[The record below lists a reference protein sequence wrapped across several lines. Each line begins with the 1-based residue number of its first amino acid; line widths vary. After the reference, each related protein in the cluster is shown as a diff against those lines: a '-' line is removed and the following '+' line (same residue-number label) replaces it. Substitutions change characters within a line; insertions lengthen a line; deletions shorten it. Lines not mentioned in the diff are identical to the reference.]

1 MKDIRQ
7 SFEEIRFTQ
16 EEQAE
21 LAQRLC
27 RAAEQEEMMTEGTKR
42 KVKKVSRGVVI
53 GIAAALTLTAGALAA
68 TLSTGL
74 RGYFDTATPGAQEK
88 LESSIYQLG
97 RSLEYN
103 GWTVA
108 LTDCVG
114 DDNKAFIW
122 VEVTAPEDVSLTE
135 SENRW
140 FRTLFD
146 LSGEGIAGPTG
157 GSLYTIPDGDPEDN
171 KLSFCIE
178 ASPWVDG
185 GLRGAV
191 MDITLDPIED
201 VALAEGEN
209 YQEIEMYER
218 TEAIRD
224 HSWLFEDVVLD
235 YPDQAIRLEP
245 GLEVDYLDG
254 TATLSQVTISPL
266 TVTVRVEG
274 GSCYDYDSRIAKML
288 ETEAEAEN
296 PSPDEKVIET
306 PSGTTITFGSGDG
319 AANRLEN
326 AQARSD
332 LLWGSLGVE
341 VHMKDGTVLSQLPKA
356 SGCSG
361 DDGLSTSTPEK
372 AYVEGMFHY
381 KEMNHNLIP
390 DRIIDPSQVDYV
402 TVCGVDIPV
411 NGK

>member
-1 MKDIRQ
+1 MKGINE
-7 SFEEIRFTQ
+7 SFDEIRFTQ
-16 EEQAE
+16 EEQME
-21 LAQRLC
+21 LADRL
-27 RAAEQEEMMTEGTKR
+27 RWAAEQEKTMTEGTKR

-53 GIAAALTLTAGALAA
+53 GIAAALTLTAGTLAA
-68 TLSTGL
+68 ALSTGL

-88 LESSIYQLG
+88 LESGIYQLN

-146 LSGEGIAGPTG
+146 LSGEGIVGPMG

-171 KLSFCIE
+171 RLSFCIE

-201 VALAEGEN
+201 VALAGGEN

-254 TATLSQVTISPL
+254 TTTLSQVTISPL

-288 ETEAEAEN
+288 EAEAEAEN
-296 PSPDEKVIET
+296 LSPDEKVIET

-326 AQARSD
+326 AQERSD

-341 VHMKDGTVLSQLPKA
+341 VHMKDGTVFSQFPKA

-361 DDGLSTSTPEK
+361 DNGLPPSTPEE
-372 AYVEGMFHY
+372 AYVEGVFHY

-390 DRIIDPSQVDYV
+390 DRVIDPSQVDYV
-402 TVCGVDIPV
+402 TVCGVNIPV
-411 NGK
+411 NGE

>member
-1 MKDIRQ
+1 MKGINE
-7 SFEEIRFTQ
+7 SFDEIRFTQ
-16 EEQAE
+16 EEQME
-21 LAQRLC
+21 LADRL
-27 RAAEQEEMMTEGTKR
+27 RWAAEQEKTMTEGTKR

-53 GIAAALTLTAGALAA
+53 GIAAALTLTAGTLAA
-68 TLSTGL
+68 ALSTGL

-88 LESSIYQLG
+88 LESGIYQLN

-146 LSGEGIAGPTG
+146 LSGEGIVGPMG
-157 GSLYTIPDGDPEDN
+157 GSLYTISDGDPEDN
-171 KLSFCIE
+171 RLSFCIE

-201 VALAEGEN
+201 VALAGGEN

-254 TATLSQVTISPL
+254 TTTLSQVTISPL

-288 ETEAEAEN
+288 EAEAEAEN
-296 PSPDEKVIET
+296 LSPDEKVIET

-326 AQARSD
+326 AQERSD

-341 VHMKDGTVLSQLPKA
+341 VHMKDGTVFSQLPKA

-361 DDGLSTSTPEK
+361 DNGLPPSTPEE
-372 AYVEGMFHY
+372 AYVEGVFHY

-390 DRIIDPSQVDYV
+390 DRVIDPSQVDYV
-402 TVCGVDIPV
+402 TVCGVNIPV
-411 NGK
+411 NGE

>member
-1 MKDIRQ
+1 MKGIKE
-7 SFEEIRFTQ
+7 SFEGIRFTQ
-16 EEQAE
+16 DEQAE

-27 RAAEQEEMMTEGTKR
+27 RAAEQEGTMTEGSKR
-42 KVKKVSRGVVI
+42 KVKNVSRGVVI

-88 LESSIYQLG
+88 LESSIYQLD

-122 VEVTAPEDVSLTE
+122 VEVTAPESTSLTE

-157 GSLYTIPDGDPEDN
+157 GSLYTIPDEDPEDN
-171 KLSFCIE
+171 RLSFCME
-178 ASPWVDG
+178 VAPWVDG

-201 VALAEGEN
+201 VALAGGEE

-235 YPDQAIRLEP
+235 YPDQSIRLEP
-245 GLEVDYLDG
+245 GLEVNYLDG
-254 TATLSQVTISPL
+254 TAILSHVTISPL
-266 TVTVRVEG
+266 TVTVRLEG
-274 GSCYDYDSRIAKML
+274 GSCYDYDSRIAKIL
-288 ETEAEAEN
+288 GAEAELE
-296 PSPDEKVIET
+296 PSSPDEKVIET
-306 PSGTTITFGSGDG
+306 PSGTTVTFGSGDG
-319 AANRLEN
+319 AADRLEN

-361 DDGLSTSTPEK
+361 DNGLPPSTPEE

-390 DRIIDPSQVDYV
+390 DRIIDPNQVEYV
-402 TVCGVDIPV
+402 TVCGVDIPL
-411 NGK
+411 NAE

>member
-1 MKDIRQ
+1 MKGINE
-7 SFEEIRFTQ
+7 SFDEIRFTQ
-16 EEQAE
+16 EEQME
-21 LAQRLC
+21 LADRL
-27 RAAEQEEMMTEGTKR
+27 RWAAEQEKTMTEGTKR
-42 KVKKVSRGVVI
+42 KAKKVSRGVVI
-53 GIAAALTLTAGALAA
+53 GIAAALTLTAGTLAA
-68 TLSTGL
+68 ALSTGL

-88 LESSIYQLG
+88 LESGIYQLN

-146 LSGEGIAGPTG
+146 LSGEGIVGPMG

-171 KLSFCIE
+171 RLSFCIE
-178 ASPWVDG
+178 ASPWVDE

-201 VALAEGEN
+201 VALAGGEN

-254 TATLSQVTISPL
+254 TTTLSQVTISPL

-288 ETEAEAEN
+288 EAEAEAEN
-296 PSPDEKVIET
+296 LSPDEKVIET

-326 AQARSD
+326 AQERSD

-341 VHMKDGTVLSQLPKA
+341 VHMKDGTVFSQLPKA

-361 DDGLSTSTPEK
+361 DNGLPPSTPEE
-372 AYVEGMFHY
+372 AYVEGVFHY

-390 DRIIDPSQVDYV
+390 DRVIDPSQVDYV
-402 TVCGVDIPV
+402 TVCGVNIPV
-411 NGK
+411 NGE